1 MTLPVRRRKF
11 ELRHEQR
18 IFLLTLMSGSP
29 GALVALLF
37 LWTGD
42 YEPKV
47 QWTLTLVIVA
57 IWWGVAA
64 AVRERVRRPLQT
76 LSNMLAGLRE
86 GDYSIR
92 ARRASGYDPLGLAML
107 EANVLG
113 ETLREQRLGALEAT
127 ALLRRVMEEIDV
139 AIFAFDGEDRL
150 RLVNR
155 AGERLLGQPLE
166 RMLGDTAESLNLTR
180 CLEAPAPCT
189 LDLTF
194 QGRLGRWDVRRT
206 TFRQG
211 GVRHQLLVLSDL
223 SRALR
228 EEERQAWK
236 RLIRVLSHEIN
247 NSLAPIKSM
256 AGSLLSVLG
265 RDPPPADLD
274 EDLRQG
280 LTVISARSES
290 LSRFM
295 ASYAN
300 LARLPPPTPGPV
312 DVPTWVRRVANLETR
327 MDVEVRSGPD
337 ITVEADWDQLDQLL
351 INLVTNGVDAALETG
366 GGVEIGWGQRNGR
379 LEVWVRDEGPG
390 LSDTTNLFV
399 PFFTT
404 RPGGSGIGLAL
415 SRQIA
420 EAHGG
425 NLSLENRRDRSGCVA
440 RLSIPLE
447 WTEPA
452 DEGDNTENG

>member
-1 MTLPVRRRKF
+1 
-11 ELRHEQR
+11 
-18 IFLLTLMSGSP
+18 
-29 GALVALLF
+29 
-37 LWTGD
+37 
-42 YEPKV
+42 
-47 QWTLTLVIVA
+47 
-57 IWWGVAA
+57 
-64 AVRERVRRPLQT
+64 
-76 LSNMLAGLRE
+76 
-86 GDYSIR
+86 
-92 ARRASGYDPLGLAML
+92 ML
-107 EANVLG
+107 EANILG
-113 ETLREQRLGALEAT
+113 ETLREQRLGALEAS

-166 RMLGDTAESLNLTR
+166 RLLGHTAESLKLTR
-180 CLEAPAPCT
+180 CLQGPAPCT

-256 AGSLLSVLG
+256 AGSLLSVLN
-265 RDPPPADLD
+265 RQPPPVDLD

-280 LTVISARSES
+280 LTVIAARSES

-327 MDVEVRSGPD
+327 MDVAVRSGPAM
-337 ITVEADWDQLDQLL
+337 TVEADWDQLDQLL

-425 NLSLENRRDRSGCVA
+425 SLSLKNRRDRSGCVA
-440 RLSIPLE
+440 RLSLPLE
-447 WTEPA
+447 WTGSA
-452 DEGDNTENG
+452 DETEDR

>member
-1 MTLPVRRRKF
+1 MTLPIKRPNF
-11 ELRHEQR
+11 EIRHEQR
-18 IFLLTLMSGSP
+18 VFLLTILSGSP
-29 GALVALLF
+29 GALVALIF

-86 GDYSIR
+86 GDYSMR
-92 ARRASGYDPLGLAML
+92 ARQASGYDPLGLAML
-107 EANVLG
+107 EANILG
-113 ETLREQRLGALEAT
+113 ETLREQRIGALEAS

-139 AIFAFDGEDRL
+139 AIFAFDAAVRL

-155 AGERLLGQPLE
+155 AGERLLGSPAE
-166 RMLGDTAESLNLTR
+166 RLLGETAESLGLTR
-180 CLEAPAPCT
+180 CLDAPTPCT
-189 LDLTF
+189 LELTF
-194 QGRLGRWDVRRT
+194 QGRMGRWDVRRT

-256 AGSLLSVLG
+256 ASSLLSLTS
-265 RDPPPADLD
+265 RDPKPPDLE

-280 LTVISARSES
+280 LTVISARSEA

-300 LARLPPPTPGPV
+300 MARLPPPTPGPV
-312 DVPTWVRRVANLETR
+312 DVATWVRRVANLETR
-327 MDVEVRSGPD
+327 LDVKVCPGPD
-337 ITVEADWDQLDQLL
+337 VTIEADWDQLDQLL
-351 INLVTNGVDAALETG
+351 INLVTNGVDAALDTG
-366 GGVEIGWGQRNGR
+366 GVVEVGWTKRNGH

-425 NLSLENRRDRSGCVA
+425 TLSLQNRRDRSGCIA
-440 RLSIPLE
+440 RLSLPLD
-447 WTEPA
+447 WAEPA
-452 DEGDNTENG
+452 SSN